1 MPWLLFVCVPCAV
14 LASPV
19 SSKFSAVQISAADHQ
34 LHLQVGFAVAVVAEI
49 VTPQQGL
56 FGAWEGQDA
65 SLFAAT
71 ALLLVS
77 ASAVLATMSKRRLG
91 LQFKEAVITSMTA
104 LSRSR
109 GSLTNRTVDSAV
121 DYVFDVVFDKDM
133 VFRDL
138 IQDEFL

>member
-1 MPWLLFVCVPCAV
+1 MACVQQS
-14 LASPV
+14 LH
-19 SSKFSAVQISAADHQ
+19 SAGRSSAADIA
-34 LHLQVGFAVAVVAEI
+34 LFMQVGFAVAVVAEI

-56 FGAWEGQDA
+56 FGAWQGQDA

-109 GSLTNRTVDSAV
+109 GSITNRTVDSAV

>member
-1 MPWLLFVCVPCAV
+1 M
-14 LASPV
+14 
-19 SSKFSAVQISAADHQ
+19 IAAGVYGCT
-34 LHLQVGFAVAVVAEI
+34 LWLQVGFAIAVVAEI
-49 VTPQQGL
+49 VAPQQGL
-56 FGAWEGQDA
+56 FGSWEGQDA

-71 ALLLVS
+71 ALILVS
-77 ASAVLATMSKRRLG
+77 ASAVLATMSKRKLG

-109 GSLTNRTVDSAV
+109 GSLTNKTVDSAV

-133 VFRDL
+133 VLRDL